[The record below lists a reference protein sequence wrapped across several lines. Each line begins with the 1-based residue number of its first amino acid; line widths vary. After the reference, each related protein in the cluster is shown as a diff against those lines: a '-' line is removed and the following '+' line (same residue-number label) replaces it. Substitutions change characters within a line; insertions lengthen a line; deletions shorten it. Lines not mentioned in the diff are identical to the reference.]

1 MPTARH
7 CIHESKLHPGEYA
20 RRRSFHRSAE
30 GPRGISNWQL
40 AITNQP
46 ETTEASGVLQGEK
59 ELREKLGRN

>member
-20 RRRSFHRSAE
+20 RRKSFHRSAE
-30 GPRGISNWQL
+30 GPRVSATGNQLLPISQ
-40 AITNQP
+40 
-46 ETTEASGVLQGEK
+46 TTEASGVLQGEK